1 MPGVLSSR
9 RKVVAEVNNGGEMVE
24 AILRV
29 VDDNL
34 AYTALHATRGKVVRA
49 EPVAALYE
57 QSRIRQR
64 SCKKSGNP
72 SEKDES
78 DEQEIMV
85 GIDVSDH
92 RWSRVDYRG
101 LRPTAW

>member
-1 MPGVLSSR
+1 
-9 RKVVAEVNNGGEMVE
+9 VVAEVNNGGEMVE

-34 AYTALHATRGKVVRA
+34 AYTAVHATRGKVVRA

-57 QSRIRQR
+57 QSRISREVARNLATHQ
-64 SCKKSGNP
+64 KKMKAMS
-72 SEKDES
+72 KKLWLVLTLA
-78 DEQEIMV
+78 IIV
-85 GIDVSDH
+85 GLGSPT
-92 RWSRVDYRG
+92 RG